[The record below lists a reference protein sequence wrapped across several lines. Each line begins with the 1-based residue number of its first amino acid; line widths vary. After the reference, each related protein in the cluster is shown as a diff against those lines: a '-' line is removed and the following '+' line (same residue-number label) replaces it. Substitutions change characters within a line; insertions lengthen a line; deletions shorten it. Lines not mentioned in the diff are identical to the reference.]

1 MSLQQSIELHQLS
14 VGYMRPRH
22 IVTKGLEATA
32 KHSALTCLIGRNGTG
47 KSTLLRT
54 IACLQPAISGLVNIG
69 GHDTARLT
77 PDEIAHTLSI
87 VLTKRPYADNLT
99 VGETVALGR
108 IPYTGF
114 WGILSANDKAI
125 VNVAMERVGIAH
137 MANRRIC
144 TLSDGE
150 TQRVMIAKS
159 LAQQTPVILLDE
171 PTAFLDFPSKIDL
184 LLLLRRLAHEENKTI
199 ILSTHDIETA
209 LHAADCL
216 WLLNNDGI
224 TTGTPHDL
232 AANGSIERYIGRSDV
247 SLNQQTLNLTIDIN

>member
-54 IACLQPAISGLVNIG
+54 IACLQPSISGRITIG
-69 GHDTARLT
+69 GCDAAKLT
-77 PDEIAHTLSI
+77 PSELAHALSI

-108 IPYTGF
+108 TPYTGF
-114 WGILSANDKAI
+114 WGILSADDKAI
-125 VNVAMERVGIAH
+125 VNVAMERVSIAH
-137 MANRRIC
+137 MENRRIC

-150 TQRVMIAKS
+150 MQRAMIAKS

-224 TTGTPHDL
+224 TTGTPRDL
-232 AANGSIERYIGRSDV
+232 AANGSIERYIGRNDV
-247 SLNQQTLNLTIDIN
+247 RLNQQTLNLTIDIN